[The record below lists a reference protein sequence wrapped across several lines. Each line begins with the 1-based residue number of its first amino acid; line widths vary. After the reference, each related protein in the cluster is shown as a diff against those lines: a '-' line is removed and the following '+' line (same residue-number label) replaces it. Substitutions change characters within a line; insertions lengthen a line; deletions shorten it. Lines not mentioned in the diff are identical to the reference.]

1 MAVAL
6 ISGQLYAAKLV
17 KSENMLAVLLLGK
30 KCENPAHDSNGD
42 ELPKIMLVLDLKPRS
57 PVC

>member
-6 ISGQLYAAKLV
+6 ISGQLYAAKLA
-17 KSENMLAVLLLGK
+17 KSENMLGVLLFGK
-30 KCENPAHDSNGD
+30 KYENPAHASNG
-42 ELPKIMLVLDLKPRS
+42 ELLKIMLVLDLKPRS

>member
-6 ISGQLYAAKLV
+6 ILGQLYAAKLA
-17 KSENMLAVLLLGK
+17 KSENMLAVLLFGK
-30 KCENPAHDSNGD
+30 KYENPAHASNG

-57 PVC
+57 PVY